1 MFSGRRADRRDRPDR
16 PGWAA
21 WNGDPAR
28 RSGLAVLGG
37 VLAVALCWPADTVLG
52 ADPQTYTTTITP
64 TGQAEL
70 DAAISA
76 SSSLLSLQKTHA
88 VSPFALA
95 GRIRNDYDRLRTALE
110 SYGYYAPTI
119 RITVRLRGAKN
130 ALAASMDGTDPRL
143 PEWLLAIPKGQAV
156 QVTITPTRGEIFR
169 LGRVTLVRASGDGT
183 GPVVLNALES
193 KALGVKVGQPAV
205 ASDVLSAGANLQSE
219 LKEEGHALAQ
229 VGTPKAWLRPATH
242 TLDVEYTVRSGPVVT
257 IGAISLSG
265 MTRTHPAYIA
275 RRMTIH
281 PNDLYQPSRIES
293 ARQDLAGL
301 GVFSDVQVND
311 APPLT
316 AGRQMPLSMAFKEG
330 KVRMVAVQGGY
341 STDLGGRAGV
351 SWTHRNIFGN
361 AERLRLTALVT
372 GLGGSAQQ
380 GLGYDVYADLMKP
393 DFGSRDQNLSVRV
406 EGIRQLLYSYRQ
418 TALLVRAGVV
428 RKLGQRWTAS
438 FEGQAEQEHIDQMG
452 MAKDYTIVSLP
463 LGATYDSTGLDNPI
477 DPATHGVRVAASV
490 TPSASLINGMS
501 FFTIMQANAST
512 YFDLTHL
519 GISRP
524 GRSVIAVRGIVG
536 SVQGASTFDIPPDQR
551 LYAGGSATVRGFRYQ
566 GVGPQFDGSKYAI
579 GGTSMD
585 AGSVE
590 FRQRLFRSFGGA
602 LFADAGQVGTGSRPF
617 QGTLR
622 VGAGAGVRYY
632 TPIGPVRV
640 DIAVPLNR
648 PKRGDTWELYLGLG
662 ETF

>member
-1 MFSGRRADRRDRPDR
+1 M
-16 PGWAA
+16 
-21 WNGDPAR
+21 
-28 RSGLAVLGG
+28 
-37 VLAVALCWPADTVLG
+37 LG
-52 ADPQTYTTTITP
+52 ADPQAYTTTITP

-70 DAAISA
+70 DVAISA
-76 SSSLLSLQKTHA
+76 SSSLLSLQKVHA

-110 SYGYYAPTI
+110 SYGYYDPAI
-119 RITVRLRGAKN
+119 RIVVRPRGDKN
-130 ALAASMDGTDPRL
+130 APAAATMDGTDPKL
-143 PEWLLAIPKGQAV
+143 PEWLLAIPKGQTV
-156 QVTITPTRGEIFR
+156 QVTITPNPGEMFR
-169 LGRVTLVRASGDGT
+169 VGHVTLVRAAGDGT
-183 GPVVLNALES
+183 GPVVLNALER
-193 KALGVKVGQPAV
+193 KALGVTAGQPAV
-205 ASDVLSAGANLQSE
+205 ASDVLAAAGNLQTE

-229 VGTPKAWLRPATH
+229 VDTPKAWLRPATH
-242 TLDVEYTVRSGPVVT
+242 TLDIEYTVRSGPVVT
-257 IGAISLSG
+257 IGAIGLSG
-265 MTRTHPAYIA
+265 LTRTHPTYIA
-275 RRMTIH
+275 RRLTMH
-281 PNDLYQPSRIES
+281 PDDLYQPSRIEA

-301 GVFSDVQVND
+301 GVFSNVQVND
-311 APPLT
+311 TPPLT
-316 AGRQMPLSMAFKEG
+316 AGNQMPLSLGFTEG
-330 KVRMVAVQGGY
+330 KVRMIAVQGGY

-428 RKLGQRWTAS
+428 RKLGQNWTAS
-438 FEGQAEQEHIDQMG
+438 FEGQAEQEQIQQMG
-452 MAKDYTIVSLP
+452 LTNDYTIVSLP
-463 LGATYDSTGLDNPI
+463 LGATYDNTGLSNPI
-477 DPATHGVRVAASV
+477 DPATHGVRLAASV
-490 TPSASLINGMS
+490 TPSASVAGNMS
-501 FFTIMQANAST
+501 FFEIMQANAST
-512 YFDLTHL
+512 YFDLAHL
-519 GISRP
+519 GLSRP

-566 GVGPQFDGSKYAI
+566 GVGPQFANSKYAI

-585 AGSVE
+585 AASFE
-590 FRQRLFRSFGGA
+590 FRQRLFRSFGAA

-648 PKRGDTWELYLGLG
+648 PAGGDTWELYLGLG

>member
-1 MFSGRRADRRDRPDR
+1 M
-16 PGWAA
+16 
-21 WNGDPAR
+21 
-28 RSGLAVLGG
+28 LAI
-37 VLAVALCWPADTVLG
+37 ALCWPTDTVLG

-64 TGQAEL
+64 TGEAEL

-76 SSSLLSLQKTHA
+76 SSSLVSLQKTHA

-95 GRIRNDYDRLRTALE
+95 GRIRNDYGRLRTALE
-110 SYGYYAPTI
+110 SYGYYAPAI
-119 RITVRLRGAKN
+119 KITVRSRGDKN
-130 ALAASMDGTDPRL
+130 AATAAPMDGTDPQL
-143 PEWLLAIPKGQAV
+143 PEWLQAIPKGQAV

-183 GPVVLNALES
+183 GPVVLNPLET
-193 KALGVKVGQPAV
+193 KALGVKSGQPAI
-205 ASDVLSAGANLQSE
+205 ASDVLAAAASLQTE
-219 LKEEGHALAQ
+219 MKEEGHALAQ
-229 VGTPKAWLRPATH
+229 VAPPKAWLRPETH

-257 IGAISLSG
+257 IGAIGLSG
-265 MTRTHPAYIA
+265 MKRTHPAYIA
-275 RRMTIH
+275 RRMTMH
-281 PNDLYQPSRIES
+281 PNDLYQPSRIEA

-311 APPLT
+311 APPLS
-316 AGRQMPLSMAFKEG
+316 AGNQMPLSLDFKEG
-330 KVRMVAVQGGY
+330 KVRTVAVQGGY
-341 STDLGGRAGV
+341 STDLGGRGGV

-428 RKLGQRWTAS
+428 RRLGQRWTVS
-438 FEGQAEQEHIDQMG
+438 FEGQAEQEQIEQMG
-452 MAKDYTIVSLP
+452 LVNDYTIISLP
-463 LGATYDSTGLDNPI
+463 LGATYDSTGLSNPI
-477 DPATHGVRVAASV
+477 DPATHGVRLAASV
-490 TPSASLINGMS
+490 TPSASLINGTS

-524 GRSVIAVRGIVG
+524 GRSIIAVRGIVG

-566 GVGPQFDGSKYAI
+566 GVGPQFPGSKYAI

-590 FRQRLFRSFGGA
+590 FRQRFFRSFGGA

>member
-1 MFSGRRADRRDRPDR
+1 M
-16 PGWAA
+16 
-21 WNGDPAR
+21 AR
-28 RSGLAVLGG
+28 SVFVL
-37 VLAVALCWPADTVLG
+37 ALCWPADIVLG
-52 ADPQTYTTTITP
+52 ADPQPYTTIVTP
-64 TGQAEL
+64 TGEAEL

-76 SSSLLSLQKTHA
+76 SSGLLSLQKTH
-88 VSPFALA
+88 VVGPFALA
-95 GRIRNDYDRLRTALE
+95 GRIRNDYGRLRIALE

-119 RITVRLRGAKN
+119 RISVRPRGDRN
-130 ALAASMDGTDPRL
+130 APDAVAMDGTDPRL
-143 PEWLLAIPKGQAV
+143 PEWLQAIPKGQVV
-156 QVTITPTRGEIFR
+156 QVTVTPTRGEIFR
-169 LGRVTLVRASGDGT
+169 LGRVTLVRAAGDGT
-183 GPVVLNALES
+183 GPVVLNPAQS
-193 KALGVKVGQPAV
+193 KALGVASGQPAV
-205 ASDVLSAGANLQSE
+205 ASDVLAGATNLQAE
-219 LKEEGHALAQ
+219 LKEEGHALAR
-229 VGTPKAWLRPATH
+229 VDPPKAWLRPDTH
-242 TLDVEYTVRSGPVVT
+242 TLDIEYTVRIGPVVT
-257 IGAISLSG
+257 IGAITLSG
-265 MTRTHPAYIA
+265 MRRTHPAYIA
-275 RRMTIH
+275 RRMTMH
-281 PNDLYQPSRIES
+281 PDDLYQPSRIES

-301 GVFSDVQVND
+301 GVFSNVQVND

-316 AGRQMPLSMAFKEG
+316 AGNQMPLSLNFTEG
-330 KVRMVAVQGGY
+330 KVRTVAVQGGY

-428 RKLGQRWTAS
+428 RRLGRLWTVS
-438 FEGQAEQEHIDQMG
+438 FEGQAEQEQIEQMG
-452 MAKDYTIVSLP
+452 QVNDYTIISLP
-463 LGATYDSTGLDNPI
+463 LGATYDSTGLSNPI
-477 DPATHGVRVAASV
+477 DPATHGFRLAASV
-490 TPSASLINGMS
+490 TPSASLLDGTS

-519 GISRP
+519 GLSRP

-566 GVGPQFDGSKYAI
+566 GVGPQFPNSKYAI

-585 AGSVE
+585 AASLE

-622 VGAGAGVRYY
+622 VGVGAGVRYY

-648 PKRGDTWELYLGLG
+648 PNRGDTWELYLGLG

>member
-1 MFSGRRADRRDRPDR
+1 M
-16 PGWAA
+16 AA

-28 RSGLAVLGG
+28 RSGLAVVGG

-52 ADPQTYTTTITP
+52 ADPQTYTTTVTP

-110 SYGYYAPTI
+110 SYGYYAPAI
-119 RITVRLRGAKN
+119 RITVRPQGAKN
-130 ALAASMDGTDPRL
+130 AVAAASMDGTDPRL

-193 KALGVKVGQPAV
+193 KALGVKAGQPAV
-205 ASDVLSAGANLQSE
+205 ASDVLTAGANLQSQ

-229 VGTPKAWLRPATH
+229 VDTPKAWLRPVTH

-428 RKLGQRWTAS
+428 RKLGQRWTVS

-452 MAKDYTIVSLP
+452 ISNDYTIVSLP
-463 LGATYDSTGLDNPI
+463 LGTTYDSTGLDNPI

-648 PKRGDTWELYLGLG
+648 PKRGDTWGLYLGLG

>member
-1 MFSGRRADRRDRPDR
+1 M
-16 PGWAA
+16 
-21 WNGDPAR
+21 
-28 RSGLAVLGG
+28 
-37 VLAVALCWPADTVLG
+37 CWPADIVLG
-52 ADPQTYTTTITP
+52 ADPQPYTTIVTP
-64 TGQAEL
+64 TGEAEL

-76 SSSLLSLQKTHA
+76 SSGLLSLQKTH
-88 VSPFALA
+88 VVGPFALA
-95 GRIRNDYDRLRTALE
+95 GRIRNDYGRLRIALE

-119 RITVRLRGAKN
+119 RISVRPRGDRN
-130 ALAASMDGTDPRL
+130 APDAVAMDGTDPRL
-143 PEWLLAIPKGQAV
+143 PEWLQAIPKGQVV
-156 QVTITPTRGEIFR
+156 QVTVTPTRGEIFR
-169 LGRVTLVRASGDGT
+169 LGRVTLVRAAGDGT
-183 GPVVLNALES
+183 GPVVLNPAQS
-193 KALGVKVGQPAV
+193 KALGVASGQPAV
-205 ASDVLSAGANLQSE
+205 ASDVLAGATNLQAE
-219 LKEEGHALAQ
+219 LKEEGHALAR
-229 VGTPKAWLRPATH
+229 VDPPKAWLRPDTH
-242 TLDVEYTVRSGPVVT
+242 TLDIEYTVRIGPVVT
-257 IGAISLSG
+257 IGAITLSG
-265 MTRTHPAYIA
+265 MRRTHPAYIA
-275 RRMTIH
+275 RRMTMH
-281 PNDLYQPSRIES
+281 PDDLYQPSRIES

-301 GVFSDVQVND
+301 GVFSNVQVND

-316 AGRQMPLSMAFKEG
+316 AGNQMPLSLNFTEG
-330 KVRMVAVQGGY
+330 KVRTVAVQGGY

-428 RKLGQRWTAS
+428 RRLGRLWTVS
-438 FEGQAEQEHIDQMG
+438 FEGQAEQEQIEQMG
-452 MAKDYTIVSLP
+452 QVNDYTIISLP
-463 LGATYDSTGLDNPI
+463 LGATYDSTGLSNPI
-477 DPATHGVRVAASV
+477 DPATHGFRLAASV
-490 TPSASLINGMS
+490 TPSASLLDGTS

-519 GISRP
+519 GLSRP

-566 GVGPQFDGSKYAI
+566 GVGPQFPNSKYAI

-585 AGSVE
+585 AASLE

-622 VGAGAGVRYY
+622 VGVGAGVRYY

-648 PKRGDTWELYLGLG
+648 PNRGDTWELYLGLG

>member
-1 MFSGRRADRRDRPDR
+1 M
-16 PGWAA
+16 
-21 WNGDPAR
+21 
-28 RSGLAVLGG
+28 
-37 VLAVALCWPADTVLG
+37 LG
-52 ADPQTYTTTITP
+52 ADPQPYTTIVTP
-64 TGQAEL
+64 TGEAEL

-76 SSSLLSLQKTHA
+76 SSGLLSLQKTH
-88 VSPFALA
+88 VVGPFALA
-95 GRIRNDYDRLRTALE
+95 GRIRNDYGRLRIALE

-119 RITVRLRGAKN
+119 RISVRPRGDRN
-130 ALAASMDGTDPRL
+130 APDAVAMDGTDPRL
-143 PEWLLAIPKGQAV
+143 PEWLQAIPKGQVV
-156 QVTITPTRGEIFR
+156 QVTVTPTRGEIFR
-169 LGRVTLVRASGDGT
+169 LGRVTLVRAAGDGT
-183 GPVVLNALES
+183 GPVVLNPAQS
-193 KALGVKVGQPAV
+193 KALGVASGQPAV
-205 ASDVLSAGANLQSE
+205 ASDVLAGATNLQAE
-219 LKEEGHALAQ
+219 LKEEGHALAR
-229 VGTPKAWLRPATH
+229 VDPPKAWLRPDTH
-242 TLDVEYTVRSGPVVT
+242 TLDVEYTVRIGPVVT
-257 IGAISLSG
+257 IGAITLSG
-265 MTRTHPAYIA
+265 MRRTHPAYIA
-275 RRMTIH
+275 RRMTMH
-281 PNDLYQPSRIES
+281 PDDLYQPSRIES

-301 GVFSDVQVND
+301 GVFSNVQVND

-316 AGRQMPLSMAFKEG
+316 AGNQMPLSLNFTEG
-330 KVRMVAVQGGY
+330 KVRTVAVQGGY

-428 RKLGQRWTAS
+428 RRLGRLWTVS
-438 FEGQAEQEHIDQMG
+438 FEGQAEQEQIEQMG
-452 MAKDYTIVSLP
+452 QVNDYTIISLP
-463 LGATYDSTGLDNPI
+463 LGATYDSTGLSNPI
-477 DPATHGVRVAASV
+477 DPATHGFRLAASV
-490 TPSASLINGMS
+490 TPSASLLDGTS

-519 GISRP
+519 GLSRP

-566 GVGPQFDGSKYAI
+566 GVGPQFPNSKYAI

-585 AGSVE
+585 AASLE

-622 VGAGAGVRYY
+622 VGVGAGVRYY

-648 PKRGDTWELYLGLG
+648 PNRGDTWELYLGLG

>member
-1 MFSGRRADRRDRPDR
+1 M
-16 PGWAA
+16 
-21 WNGDPAR
+21 
-28 RSGLAVLGG
+28 
-37 VLAVALCWPADTVLG
+37 
-52 ADPQTYTTTITP
+52 
-64 TGQAEL
+64 
-70 DAAISA
+70 
-76 SSSLLSLQKTHA
+76 QKTHA

-110 SYGYYAPTI
+110 SYGYYAPAI
-119 RITVRLRGAKN
+119 RITVWPRGAKN
-130 ALAASMDGTDPRL
+130 AVAAASMDGTDPRL

-193 KALGVKVGQPAV
+193 KALGVKAGQPAV
-205 ASDVLSAGANLQSE
+205 ASDVLTAGANLQSE

-229 VGTPKAWLRPATH
+229 VDTPKAWLRPATH

-341 STDLGGRAGV
+341 STDLGGRAGI

-428 RKLGQRWTAS
+428 RKLGQRWTVS

-452 MAKDYTIVSLP
+452 MSNDYTIVSLP
-463 LGATYDSTGLDNPI
+463 VGATYDSTGLNNPI

>member
-1 MFSGRRADRRDRPDR
+1 
-16 PGWAA
+16 
-21 WNGDPAR
+21 
-28 RSGLAVLGG
+28 
-37 VLAVALCWPADTVLG
+37 
-52 ADPQTYTTTITP
+52 
-64 TGQAEL
+64 
-70 DAAISA
+70 
-76 SSSLLSLQKTHA
+76 
-88 VSPFALA
+88 
-95 GRIRNDYDRLRTALE
+95 
-110 SYGYYAPTI
+110 
-119 RITVRLRGAKN
+119 
-130 ALAASMDGTDPRL
+130 
-143 PEWLLAIPKGQAV
+143 
-156 QVTITPTRGEIFR
+156 
-169 LGRVTLVRASGDGT
+169 
-183 GPVVLNALES
+183 
-193 KALGVKVGQPAV
+193 
-205 ASDVLSAGANLQSE
+205 
-219 LKEEGHALAQ
+219 
-229 VGTPKAWLRPATH
+229 
-242 TLDVEYTVRSGPVVT
+242 
-257 IGAISLSG
+257 
-265 MTRTHPAYIA
+265 
-275 RRMTIH
+275 
-281 PNDLYQPSRIES
+281 
-293 ARQDLAGL
+293 
-301 GVFSDVQVND
+301 
-311 APPLT
+311 
-316 AGRQMPLSMAFKEG
+316 MPLSLDFKEG
-330 KVRMVAVQGGY
+330 KVRTVAVQGGY
-341 STDLGGRAGV
+341 STDLGGRGGV

-428 RKLGQRWTAS
+428 RRLGQRWTVS
-438 FEGQAEQEHIDQMG
+438 FEGQAEQEQIEQMG
-452 MAKDYTIVSLP
+452 LVNDYTIISLP
-463 LGATYDSTGLDNPI
+463 LGATYDSTGLSNPI
-477 DPATHGVRVAASV
+477 DPATHGVRLAASV
-490 TPSASLINGMS
+490 TPSASLINGTS

-524 GRSVIAVRGIVG
+524 GRSIIAVRGIVG

-566 GVGPQFDGSKYAI
+566 GVGPQFAGSKYAI

-590 FRQRLFRSFGGA
+590 FRQRFFRSFGGA

>member
-1 MFSGRRADRRDRPDR
+1 M
-16 PGWAA
+16 
-21 WNGDPAR
+21 AR
-28 RSGLAVLGG
+28 SVFVL
-37 VLAVALCWPADTVLG
+37 ALCWPADIVLG
-52 ADPQTYTTTITP
+52 ADPQPYTTIVTP
-64 TGQAEL
+64 TGEAEL

-76 SSSLLSLQKTHA
+76 SSGLLSLQKTH
-88 VSPFALA
+88 VVGPFALA
-95 GRIRNDYDRLRTALE
+95 GRIRNDYGRLRIALE

-119 RITVRLRGAKN
+119 RISVRPRGDRN
-130 ALAASMDGTDPRL
+130 APDAVAMDGTDPRL
-143 PEWLLAIPKGQAV
+143 PEWLQAIPKGQVV
-156 QVTITPTRGEIFR
+156 QVTVTPTRGEIFR
-169 LGRVTLVRASGDGT
+169 LGRVTLVRAAGDGT
-183 GPVVLNALES
+183 GPVVLNPAQS
-193 KALGVKVGQPAV
+193 KALGVASGQPAV
-205 ASDVLSAGANLQSE
+205 ASDVLAGATNLQAE
-219 LKEEGHALAQ
+219 LKEEGHALAR
-229 VGTPKAWLRPATH
+229 VDPPKAWLRPDTH
-242 TLDVEYTVRSGPVVT
+242 TLDVEYTVRIGPVVT
-257 IGAISLSG
+257 IGAITLSG
-265 MTRTHPAYIA
+265 MRRTHPAYIA
-275 RRMTIH
+275 RRMTMH
-281 PNDLYQPSRIES
+281 PDDLYQPSRIES

-301 GVFSDVQVND
+301 GVFSNVQVND

-316 AGRQMPLSMAFKEG
+316 AGNQMPLSLNFTEG
-330 KVRMVAVQGGY
+330 KVRTVAVQGGY

-428 RKLGQRWTAS
+428 RRLGRLWTVS
-438 FEGQAEQEHIDQMG
+438 FEGQAEQEQIEQMG
-452 MAKDYTIVSLP
+452 QVNDYTIISLP
-463 LGATYDSTGLDNPI
+463 LGATYDSTGLSNPI
-477 DPATHGVRVAASV
+477 DPATHGFRLAASV
-490 TPSASLINGMS
+490 TPSASLLDGTS

-519 GISRP
+519 GLSRP

-566 GVGPQFDGSKYAI
+566 GVGPQFPNSKYAI

-585 AGSVE
+585 AASLE

-622 VGAGAGVRYY
+622 VGVGAGVRYY

-648 PKRGDTWELYLGLG
+648 PNRGDTWELYLGLG

>member
-1 MFSGRRADRRDRPDR
+1 M
-16 PGWAA
+16 
-21 WNGDPAR
+21 
-28 RSGLAVLGG
+28 
-37 VLAVALCWPADTVLG
+37 LG
-52 ADPQTYTTTITP
+52 ADPQPYTTIVTP
-64 TGQAEL
+64 TGEAEL

-76 SSSLLSLQKTHA
+76 SSGLLSLQKTH
-88 VSPFALA
+88 VVGPFALA
-95 GRIRNDYDRLRTALE
+95 GRIRNDYGRLRIALE

-119 RITVRLRGAKN
+119 RISVRPRGDRN
-130 ALAASMDGTDPRL
+130 APDAVAMDGTDPRL
-143 PEWLLAIPKGQAV
+143 PEWLQAIPKGQVV
-156 QVTITPTRGEIFR
+156 QVTVTPTRGEIFR
-169 LGRVTLVRASGDGT
+169 LGRVTLVRAAGDGT
-183 GPVVLNALES
+183 GPVVLNPAQS
-193 KALGVKVGQPAV
+193 KALGVASGQPAV
-205 ASDVLSAGANLQSE
+205 ASDVLAGATNLQAE
-219 LKEEGHALAQ
+219 LKEEGHALAR
-229 VGTPKAWLRPATH
+229 VDPPKAWLRPDTH
-242 TLDVEYTVRSGPVVT
+242 TLDIEYTVRIGPVVT
-257 IGAISLSG
+257 IGAITLSG
-265 MTRTHPAYIA
+265 MRRTHPAYIA
-275 RRMTIH
+275 RRMTMH
-281 PNDLYQPSRIES
+281 PDDLYQPSRIES

-301 GVFSDVQVND
+301 GVFSNVQVND

-316 AGRQMPLSMAFKEG
+316 AGNQMPLSLNFTEG
-330 KVRMVAVQGGY
+330 KVRTVAVQGGY

-428 RKLGQRWTAS
+428 RRLGRLWTVS
-438 FEGQAEQEHIDQMG
+438 FEGQAEQEQIEQMG
-452 MAKDYTIVSLP
+452 QVNDYTIISLP
-463 LGATYDSTGLDNPI
+463 LGATYDSTGLSNPI
-477 DPATHGVRVAASV
+477 DPATHGFRLAASV
-490 TPSASLINGMS
+490 TPSASLLDGTS

-519 GISRP
+519 GLSRP

-566 GVGPQFDGSKYAI
+566 GVGPQFPNSKYAI

-585 AGSVE
+585 AASLE

-622 VGAGAGVRYY
+622 VGVGAGVRYY

-648 PKRGDTWELYLGLG
+648 PNRGDTWELYLGLG